1 MFTEQVRHLKQP
13 VLRDITNLIP
23 DKQVVSLHL
32 RVTSW
37 HILPQLHKQQQG
49 LAIMSMEQG
58 RHLRLNVQLE
68 PINHL
73 QPRLPVLQQVQD
85 IMFLWQVKPIRQSV
99 MEEPTNQTQAR
110 ENA

>member
-1 MFTEQVRHLKQP
+1 MFMQQVHHLKQP
-13 VLRDITNLIP
+13 VLRDITNLIL
-23 DKQVVSLHL
+23 DKQVVSLHP

-37 HILPQLHKQQQG
+37 HILPQLHRLRQG

-73 QPRLPVLQQVQD
+73 QPRLPVLQQAQD
-85 IMFLWQVKPIRQSV
+85 IMFQ
-99 MEEPTNQTQAR
+99 
-110 ENA
+110 

>member
-1 MFTEQVRHLKQP
+1 MFMQQVHHLKQP
-13 VLRDITNLIP
+13 VLRDITNRIL

-37 HILPQLHKQQQG
+37 HIRPQLHKQQQG
-49 LAIMSMEQG
+49 LAIMSTEQG

-85 IMFLWQVKPIRQSV
+85 IMFL
-99 MEEPTNQTQAR
+99 
-110 ENA
+110 